1 VSIVKFLGVRE
12 LRSDGSGGVARP
24 GMTALCGRLPH
35 ASRRIGT
42 ALDVVRTL
50 LVLGFIGAG
59 IVMLRFLLV
68 LARGA
73 IGH

>member
-1 VSIVKFLGVRE
+1 
-12 LRSDGSGGVARP
+12 
-24 GMTALCGRLPH
+24 MTALCGRLPH

-59 IVMLRFLLV
+59 IVLLRFLMM
-68 LARGA
+68 LAQGA
-73 IGH
+73 IAH

>member
-1 VSIVKFLGVRE
+1 MPE
-12 LRSDGSGGVARP
+12 LRSDGSGGLARP
-24 GMTALCGRLPH
+24 GMPPLCGRLPH

-42 ALDVVRTL
+42 ALDVIRTV
-50 LVLGFIGAG
+50 LVLGFIGTG

-68 LARGA
+68 LAQGA